1 MQSIEGANRDRE
13 WLQCDLNTLIAAA
26 GPDITARARFL
37 VRNNGYVVLQRLYI
51 TPFANRLP
59 NLTFE
64 VET

>member
-37 VRNNGYVVLQRLYI
+37 VRNNGYVVLGCLNH
-51 TPFANRLP
+51 P
-59 NLTFE
+59 
-64 VET
+64 